1 MPTCRILGVVADT
14 AAGVLSAGV
23 LATGVLATGV
33 LAAGV
38 DCASAKAIK
47 NSAIMIERKI
57 RRQAR

>member
-1 MPTCRILGVVADT
+1 MVADT
-14 AAGVLSAGV
+14 AVGV
-23 LATGVLATGV
+23 LATTGVLAAAEVLAAGV

-47 NSAIMIERKI
+47 NSAIIMKRKI